1 MYIAYVTGGI
11 GPVLVDSLDPLFQC
25 QGMLDFVYDTETG
38 KEVIFDFDGVVRFKE
53 FKPTKWYKLKNGLSV
68 LESRLV
74 FTQEFQD
81 FTADYKNVLVDDWFK
96 IKQDFIEKWVI
107 EEYP

>member
-1 MYIAYVTGGI
+1 MYIAYVTGGC
-11 GPVLVDSLDPLFQC
+11 GPILVDSLDPLFEC
-25 QGMLDFVYDTETG
+25 SGMLTFAYDIEYG
-38 KEVIFDFDGVVRFKE
+38 REIIFPCKDEVRSRKLE
-53 FKPTKWYKLKNGLSV
+53 PSKWYKLKNGLAV
-68 LESRLV
+68 LDIRLV

-96 IKQDFIEKWVI
+96 IKQDFIKEWVI